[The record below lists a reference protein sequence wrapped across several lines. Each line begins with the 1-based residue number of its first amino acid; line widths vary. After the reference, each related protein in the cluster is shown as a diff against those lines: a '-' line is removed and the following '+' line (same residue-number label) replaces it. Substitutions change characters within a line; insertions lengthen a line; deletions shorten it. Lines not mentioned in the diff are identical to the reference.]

1 MLHFNVLCHS
11 QYQLK
16 TKLKHIF
23 SLIITSLIN
32 LHYKY
37 CNFPDFVLITYPFW
51 ENGQCPPSI
60 NKDSSDVKIN
70 AYLTKRYSNG
80 EKWTEWMFYC
90 LFLLVPCT
98 VTSTIKVSP
107 STLPNIDKNTNLWRC
122 CWHPEIN
129 LST

>member
-1 MLHFNVLCHS
+1 MFNFNVLCHS
-11 QYQLK
+11 QYQQK
-16 TKLKHIF
+16 TKLKRIF

-37 CNFPDFVLITYPFW
+37 CYFPDFVLITYPFW

-70 AYLTKRYSNG
+70 AYLIKRYSNG
-80 EKWTEWMFYC
+80 EKLTELMFYC

-98 VTSTIKVSP
+98 DTSTISIQAKC
-107 STLPNIDKNTNLWRC
+107 L
-122 CWHPEIN
+122 HPHCQI
-129 LST
+129 LTRTQTYGDAVGIQK